1 MAKYTGGAK
10 VKSGY
15 YWHTRSWHVE
25 AIPEEGGTLQG
36 DRTASYVKVPFPV
49 LFVVV
54 PVMGLLFLMFLPFI
68 GFGLFAYAIAKRVTG
83 GVRRGATELASTIH
97 PGMVPGEAY
106 LTGKAGE
113 EKKEP
118 EKGAAPAAPEAIE
131 KLEKEVAE
139 RREK

>member
-1 MAKYTGGAK
+1 MANYTGGAK

-25 AIPEEGGTLQG
+25 VVPDEGGTLPG
-36 DRTASYVKVPFPV
+36 ERTASYLKVPFPV

-68 GFGLFAYAIAKRVTG
+68 GFGLFAYAIAKRLG
-83 GVRRGATELASTIH
+83 GGLRRGASELASTVH
-97 PGMVPGEAY
+97 PGMVPGEAH

-113 EKKEP
+113 EKKAEQ
-118 EKGAAPAAPEAIE
+118 GAAPAAIE
-131 KLEKEVAE
+131 KLEKEVAG